1 METMTTK
8 INLQKADPNYYK
20 AGVKAEIRD
29 LDTYNYLTIEGEGS
43 PEAPAFN
50 EAIQAIYAVA
60 YAIKFLCKGQD
71 NDFVVP
77 KMECY
82 WYIAGGLEVQYKFP
96 ETLMDQWLWKI
107 QMRMPDIVE
116 REHFDKALRKVVVD
130 KGLAA
135 LGSLKYE
142 LINEGKCVQVMHIGS
157 WDEEGPSIEKIMN
170 LVAEEGLEITGY
182 HKEIYIS
189 EPNKVEESRKKTI
202 LRYQVR

>member
-1 METMTTK
+1 METTTTK

-20 AGVKAEIRD
+20 AGSKPEIRD
-29 LDTYNYLTIEGEGS
+29 LDTYNYLTIAGEGS

-60 YAIKFLCKGQD
+60 YGIKFLCKGQD

-82 WYIAGGLEVQYKFP
+82 WFIAGGPEVQHKFA
-96 ETLMDQWLWKI
+96 ETPMEQWLWKI
-107 QMRMPDIVE
+107 QMRMPDVVE
-116 REHFDKALRKVVVD
+116 REHFDQAMHKAVVD
-130 KGLAA
+130 KGLS
-135 LGSLKYE
+135 SLEGLKFE

-157 WDEEGPSIEKIMN
+157 WDQEGPSIEKIMN
-170 LVAEEGLEITGY
+170 LIKEEGLQITGY

-189 EPNKVEESRKKTI
+189 EPTKVDESRKKTI